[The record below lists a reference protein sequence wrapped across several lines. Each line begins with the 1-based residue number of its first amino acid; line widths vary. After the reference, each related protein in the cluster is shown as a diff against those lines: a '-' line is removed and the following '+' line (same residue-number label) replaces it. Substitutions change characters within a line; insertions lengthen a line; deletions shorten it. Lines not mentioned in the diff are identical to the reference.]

1 MIFAVCVLP
10 SVARSL
16 MTGAAVLM
24 CATHFLFF
32 LVRVAVTLRHLPLT
46 KRWTTTVR
54 LGVRARPATV
64 VAMVQELIR
73 ADTRVMDTV
82 ADVPLFV
89 GGSVAS
95 TFWPLT
101 KVPFVEPR
109 SLIETLFAQR
119 NGQAIGNYKKNEPS
133 NDRLSQRLN
142 DKSSK
147 LNRIKTNKLNNL
159 GFSLSRKLSSSLTHS
174 GAAEGDC
181 TGLLNLYLLKRTFG
195 LLCRING

>member
-101 KVPFVEPR
+101 VPVKTTENFCFPAVRIRAMHLPR
-109 SLIETLFAQR
+109 PLVIVAVHAWAPLIDTTAL
-119 NGQAIGNYKKNEPS
+119 PS
-133 NDRLSQRLN
+133 ASPPDERARRSWDTDTFTGTSWPITNWLTAGVATT
-142 DKSSK
+142 
-147 LNRIKTNKLNNL
+147 KTCSP
-159 GFSLSRKLSSSLTHS
+159 GVYAVPERCADP
-174 GAAEGDC
+174 GA
-181 TGLLNLYLLKRTFG
+181 
-195 LLCRING
+195 